1 MEALSINVVTLLLGI
16 GLFTNENSDQKSE
29 SFAVCITVCILL
41 FNVLFML
48 DVIRTLFIH
57 SQYCK
62 CCHDWDDM
70 DLFSTNDTD
79 IIEDEVGNTVIVPV
93 ESHAHIY
100 AAIRLQNNVRDALN
114 KRLNEDKTNTTQK
127 NSFSRIKSVRTRR
140 VETIQRNS
148 TQNRNS
154 YVEKIKKR
162 QSIHRD
168 SLHQKVEARKKAK
181 QLNAM
186 NKLKQVAEEQV
197 AEEQVAEEREKEN
210 DASAK
215 DCICRQMASLQEH
228 LDEDELLEELLG
240 DNGDKDLIEKI
251 RIKVVSSD
259 KDLIEKIEKIRIKV
273 VSRVKNEKRL
283 TKIFDRIDL
292 DKSNSIDQKEFHA
305 LLTAALGATTEDV
318 LFGKIWNV
326 VLSTGNEDGERKND
340 STTRI
345 PKVDL
350 LGLKRWLFGN
360 K

>member
-79 IIEDEVGNTVIVPV
+79 ITEDEVGNTVIVPV

-100 AAIRLQNNVRDALN
+100 AAIRLQNNVRDAIN

-197 AEEQVAEEREKEN
+197 AEEQVAEEQVAEEREKEN

-215 DCICRQMASLQEH
+215 DCISRQMASLQEH

-251 RIKVVSSD
+251 
-259 KDLIEKIEKIRIKV
+259 EKIRIKV
-273 VSRVKNEKRL
+273 VSRVKTEKRL

-305 LLTAALGATTEDV
+305 LLTAASGVTTEDV
-318 LFGKIWNV
+318 LFEKIWNV

>member
-100 AAIRLQNNVRDALN
+100 AAIRLQNNVRDAIN

-127 NSFSRIKSVRTRR
+127 NSFSRIKSVRTRT

-197 AEEQVAEEREKEN
+197 AEEREKEN
-210 DASAK
+210 NASAK
-215 DCICRQMASLQEH
+215 DCISRQMASLQEH

-251 RIKVVSSD
+251 RIKVVS
-259 KDLIEKIEKIRIKV
+259 KIRT
-273 VSRVKNEKRL
+273 EKRL

-292 DKSNSIDQKEFHA
+292 DKSNFIDQKEFHA
-305 LLTAALGATTEDV
+305 LLTAASGVTTEDV
-318 LFGKIWNV
+318 LFEKIWNV